1 VIERLL
7 DRIGDR
13 DLVVELHLALKMT
26 LGGTLAWW
34 LAVELGAKRPIFAA
48 LVPLV
53 AMTGDPFAAVS
64 VSIGRIVGVFIGV
77 GLGVVFVHVAM
88 GSTLRVAIVLL
99 LGTFIAVFFRV
110 GGRPNLEVPIAA
122 LFMLGT
128 AIAVV
133 DQFGV
138 QRIWETAIG
147 AVVAVF
153 VATLLWPPDPAREL
167 RRQLER
173 LRVELV
179 ADLLTIADDLATGG
193 GETAAHMEAVRAH
206 SLDAV
211 REVFALDAARSALR
225 WSPLRRRDAAAVDE
239 LGRRIGIA
247 ARTYRHTRAVARDVV
262 DVRVRDANLAA
273 ATRDLAD
280 AIDRALKGTDATDPF
295 DRAAAALATPASGRA
310 ELVAFQLR
318 QLLADLG
325 AMRR

>member
-1 VIERLL
+1 MIDSLRS
-7 DRIGDR
+7 RIGDR

-34 LAVELGAKRPIFAA
+34 LAVELGARRPIFAA
-48 LVPLV
+48 LVPLI

-77 GLGVVFVHVAM
+77 GLGVVFVHIAM

-99 LGTFIAVFFRV
+99 ICSLIAVFFRV

-133 DQFGV
+133 GQFGV

-147 AVVAVF
+147 AVVAVL

-173 LRVELV
+173 LRAELV

-193 GETAAHMEAVRAH
+193 DKTAAHMDEVRAH

-211 REVFALDAARSALR
+211 REVFALDSARRALR
-225 WSPLRRRDAAAVDE
+225 WSPLRRRDANAVDE
-239 LGRRIGIA
+239 LGRRIAIA
-247 ARTYRHTRAVARDVV
+247 ARCYRHARAVARDVV
-262 DVRVRDANLAA
+262 DVRVRDANLAG

-280 AIDRALKGTDATDPF
+280 ALDRTLQGLDATAPF

-318 QLLADLG
+318 QLLADFG
-325 AMRR
+325 TMRL